1 MHKIERLLQTLAPKG
16 VEFKTLEEVFEIKNG
31 YTPSKN
37 NPEFWKNGTIPWF
50 RMEDIR
56 ENGRILKDSI
66 QHITPKALKGKKLFP
81 KNSIIIS
88 TTATIGEHALL
99 IVDSLANQRFTF
111 LSKKANC
118 DLALDMKFFFY
129 QCFLLGEWCKK
140 NTNVS
145 GFASVDMTAFKKYKF
160 PIPPLEIQ
168 QEIVKILDAFT
179 ELNTELNTELK
190 ARKKQYE
197 YYQNMLLD
205 FNDINQ
211 NHKDAKMSVKTYPKR
226 LKTLLQTLVP
236 KGVEFRKLG
245 EVLEY
250 DQPNQYC
257 VTSKEFDKSYPTP
270 VLTAGKTF
278 ILGYT
283 NEKDNIY
290 QASKNAPVIIFDD
303 FTTATQWV
311 DFPFK
316 VKSSAMKILLPK
328 NPTINIRFIF
338 FYMQTIPYNIGGEHA
353 RHWISRYSQIEVPI
367 PPLEIQQEIVKILDA
382 FTELNTELNTELK
395 ARKKQYEY
403 YQNMLLDFND
413 INQNHKDAKMS
424 VKTYPKRLKTL
435 LQTLAPK
442 GVEFKT
448 LEEVFEIKN
457 GYTPSKNNPEFW
469 KNGTIPW
476 FRMED
481 IRENGR
487 ILKDSIQHITPKA
500 LKGKK
505 LFPKNSIIISTTA
518 TIGEHAL
525 LIVDSLANQ
534 RFTFLSKK
542 ANCDLA
548 LDMKFF
554 FYQCFLLGEWCKK
567 NTNVSG
573 FASVDMTAFKKYKF
587 PIPPLEIQQEIVKIL
602 DAFTELNTELNT
614 ELKARKKQYE
624 YYREKLLTFKPLL
637 KQGIT

>member
-1 MHKIERLLQTLAPKG
+1 MG
-16 VEFKTLEEVFEIKNG
+16 
-31 YTPSKN
+31 
-37 NPEFWKNGTIPWF
+37 
-50 RMEDIR
+50 
-56 ENGRILKDSI
+56 
-66 QHITPKALKGKKLFP
+66 
-81 KNSIIIS
+81 
-88 TTATIGEHALL
+88 
-99 IVDSLANQRFTF
+99 
-111 LSKKANC
+111 
-118 DLALDMKFFFY
+118 
-129 QCFLLGEWCKK
+129 
-140 NTNVS
+140 
-145 GFASVDMTAFKKYKF
+145 
-160 PIPPLEIQ
+160 
-168 QEIVKILDAFT
+168 
-179 ELNTELNTELK
+179 
-190 ARKKQYE
+190 
-197 YYQNMLLD
+197 
-205 FNDINQ
+205 
-211 NHKDAKMSVKTYPKR
+211 
-226 LKTLLQTLVP
+226 
-236 KGVEFRKLG
+236 FRKLG
-245 EVLEY
+245 EVLDY

-290 QASKNAPVIIFDD
+290 QASKSSPVIIFDD

-353 RHWISRYSQIEVPI
+353 RHWISRYSQLEVPI
-367 PPLEIQQEIVKILDA
+367 PPLEIQQEIVTILDA
-382 FTELNTELNTELK
+382 FTELNAELN

-413 INQNHKDAKMS
+413 INQSHKDAKERLAQ
-424 VKTYPKRLKTL
+424 KPYPKRLKTL

-442 GVEFKT
+442 GVGFKT
-448 LEEVFEIKN
+448 LEEVFEIRN

-481 IRENGR
+481 LRENGR

-525 LIVDSLANQ
+525 LIVESLANQ
-534 RFTFLSKK
+534 QFTFLSKK

-554 FYQCFLLGEWCKK
+554 FYQCFLLGEWCKN

-602 DAFTELNTELNT
+602 DQFLALTTDLLAGIPAEI
-614 ELKARKKQYE
+614 KARKKQYE
-624 YYREKLLTFKPLL
+624 YYREKLLAFKPLTP
-637 KQGIT
+637 QRS

>member
-1 MHKIERLLQTLAPKG
+1 MNRIEKLLQTLAPKG
-16 VEFKTLEEVFEIKNG
+16 VEF
-31 YTPSKN
+31 
-37 NPEFWKNGTIPWF
+37 
-50 RMEDIR
+50 
-56 ENGRILKDSI
+56 
-66 QHITPKALKGKKLFP
+66 
-81 KNSIIIS
+81 
-88 TTATIGEHALL
+88 
-99 IVDSLANQRFTF
+99 
-111 LSKKANC
+111 
-118 DLALDMKFFFY
+118 
-129 QCFLLGEWCKK
+129 
-140 NTNVS
+140 
-145 GFASVDMTAFKKYKF
+145 
-160 PIPPLEIQ
+160 
-168 QEIVKILDAFT
+168 
-179 ELNTELNTELK
+179 
-190 ARKKQYE
+190 
-197 YYQNMLLD
+197 
-205 FNDINQ
+205 
-211 NHKDAKMSVKTYPKR
+211 
-226 LKTLLQTLVP
+226 
-236 KGVEFRKLG
+236 RKLG
-245 EVLEY
+245 EMLEY
-250 DQPNQYC
+250 DQPNKYC

-338 FYMQTIPYNIGGEHA
+338 FYMQTIPYNISGEHT
-353 RHWISRYSQIEVPI
+353 RQWISRYSKITIPI

-395 ARKKQYEY
+395 ARKKQYQY

-413 INQNHKDAKMS
+413 INSNHKDAKEKLAQ
-424 VKTYPKRLKTL
+424 KTYPKNLKTL

-469 KNGTIPW
+469 EKGTIPW

-500 LKGKK
+500 LKSKK

-534 RFTFLSKK
+534 QFTFLSKK
-542 ANCDLA
+542 ADCDLA

-554 FYQCFLLGEWCKK
+554 FYQCFLLGEWCKN

-587 PIPPLEIQQEIVKIL
+587 PIPPLEVQQEIVKIL
-602 DAFTELNTELNT
+602 DQFSILTTDLQTGIPAEIE
-614 ELKARKKQYE
+614 ARKKQYE
-624 YYREKLLTFKPLL
+624 YYREKLLTFKPLTPH
-637 KQGIT
+637 KEVKEC

>member
-1 MHKIERLLQTLAPKG
+1 TLAPKG
-16 VEFKTLEEVFEIKNG
+16 VG
-31 YTPSKN
+31 
-37 NPEFWKNGTIPWF
+37 
-50 RMEDIR
+50 
-56 ENGRILKDSI
+56 
-66 QHITPKALKGKKLFP
+66 
-81 KNSIIIS
+81 
-88 TTATIGEHALL
+88 
-99 IVDSLANQRFTF
+99 
-111 LSKKANC
+111 
-118 DLALDMKFFFY
+118 
-129 QCFLLGEWCKK
+129 
-140 NTNVS
+140 
-145 GFASVDMTAFKKYKF
+145 
-160 PIPPLEIQ
+160 
-168 QEIVKILDAFT
+168 
-179 ELNTELNTELK
+179 
-190 ARKKQYE
+190 
-197 YYQNMLLD
+197 
-205 FNDINQ
+205 
-211 NHKDAKMSVKTYPKR
+211 
-226 LKTLLQTLVP
+226 
-236 KGVEFRKLG
+236 FRKLG
-245 EVLEY
+245 EVLDY

-290 QASKNAPVIIFDD
+290 QASKSSPVIIFDD

-353 RHWISRYSQIEVPI
+353 RHWISRYSQLEVPI
-367 PPLEIQQEIVKILDA
+367 PPLEIQQEIVTILDA
-382 FTELNTELNTELK
+382 FTELNAELN

-413 INQNHKDAKMS
+413 INQSHKDAKERLAQ
-424 VKTYPKRLKTL
+424 KPYPKRLKTL

-442 GVEFKT
+442 GVGFKT
-448 LEEVFEIKN
+448 LEEVFEIRN

-481 IRENGR
+481 LRENGR

-525 LIVDSLANQ
+525 LIVESLANQ
-534 RFTFLSKK
+534 QFTFLSKK

-554 FYQCFLLGEWCKK
+554 FYQCFLLGEWCKN

-602 DAFTELNTELNT
+602 DQFLALTTDLLAGIPAEI
-614 ELKARKKQYE
+614 KARKKQYE
-624 YYREKLLTFKPLL
+624 YYREKLLAFKPLTP
-637 KQGIT
+637 QRS

>member
-99 IVDSLANQRFTF
+99 IVDSLANQQFTF

-190 ARKKQYE
+190 ARKKQYQ

-205 FNDINQ
+205 FNDINS
-211 NHKDAKMSVKTYPKR
+211 NHKDAKMS
-226 LKTLLQTLVP
+226 
-236 KGVEFRKLG
+236 
-245 EVLEY
+245 
-250 DQPNQYC
+250 
-257 VTSKEFDKSYPTP
+257 
-270 VLTAGKTF
+270 A
-278 ILGYT
+278 
-283 NEKDNIY
+283 
-290 QASKNAPVIIFDD
+290 
-303 FTTATQWV
+303 
-311 DFPFK
+311 
-316 VKSSAMKILLPK
+316 
-328 NPTINIRFIF
+328 
-338 FYMQTIPYNIGGEHA
+338 
-353 RHWISRYSQIEVPI
+353 
-367 PPLEIQQEIVKILDA
+367 
-382 FTELNTELNTELK
+382 
-395 ARKKQYEY
+395 
-403 YQNMLLDFND
+403 
-413 INQNHKDAKMS
+413 
-424 VKTYPKRLKTL
+424 KTYPKRLKTL

-442 GVEFKT
+442 GVEFRKLGEVCDFQKGKSITKKAVTFGKVPVISGGIQPAYYHNEANRSGETIAISSSGVYAGYVSYWDIPVFLADSFSVSPKQKT
-448 LEEVFEIKN
+448 LIPKYLFHYLTTQQDAIHATKSTGGIPHV
-457 GYTPSKNNPEFW
+457 YSKDLQNF
-469 KNGTIPW
+469 
-476 FRMED
+476 
-481 IRENGR
+481 
-487 ILKDSIQHITPKA
+487 
-500 LKGKK
+500 
-505 LFPKNSIIISTTA
+505 
-518 TIGEHAL
+518 
-525 LIVDSLANQ
+525 LI
-534 RFTFLSKK
+534 
-542 ANCDLA
+542 
-548 LDMKFF
+548 
-554 FYQCFLLGEWCKK
+554 
-567 NTNVSG
+567 
-573 FASVDMTAFKKYKF
+573 

-602 DAFTELNTELNT
+602 DQFSALTTDLLAGIPAEI
-614 ELKARKKQYE
+614 KARKKQYE
-624 YYREKLLTFKPLL
+624 YYREKLLTFKPLTPN
-637 KQGIT
+637 KEVDKE